1 MRTARFAGQLVALA
15 VVGALLGLLV
25 WRLTHQAPASR
36 AGGPAPLFT
45 AKLLAGGGTLSLASL
60 RGKPVVLNFFQ
71 SSCEPCKA
79 ESKVLEAAY
88 RRYRSRGVVFVGVDF
103 QDALADARRFVRVHG
118 ITYPVVRDP
127 GAIVT
132 RYGLIG
138 TPETFFIDRR
148 GLLASEPVIGTVVN
162 QTKGFDN
169 GIRAAIDS

>member
-1 MRTARFAGQLVALA
+1 MRRVRLAGQLAALA
-15 VVGALLGLLV
+15 AVGALLGVLV
-25 WRLTHQAPASR
+25 WRLTHESKPAR
-36 AGGPAPLFT
+36 TGGPAPLFT
-45 AKLLAGGGTLSLASL
+45 ARLLAGDGTLSLASL

-88 RRYRSRGVVFVGVDF
+88 RRYRSEGVVFVGVDF
-103 QDALADARRFVRVHG
+103 QDAVGDARRFVRVHG

-138 TPETFFIDRR
+138 TPETFFVDRR
-148 GLLASEPVIGTVVN
+148 GRLASEPILGTVVN
-162 QTKGFDN
+162 QTKGFEH

>member
-1 MRTARFAGQLVALA
+1 MRSVRLVSQLVALA
-15 VVGALLGLLV
+15 VVGALLGVLV
-25 WRLTHQAPASR
+25 WRLTHQTPTGR
-36 AGGPAPLFT
+36 TGGPAPLFR
-45 AKLLAGGGTLSLASL
+45 AKLLAGDGTLSLTSL

-71 SSCEPCKA
+71 SSCAPCKA

-88 RRYRSRGVVFVGVDF
+88 RRYRSQGVVFVGVDF
-103 QDALADARRFVRVHG
+103 QDALGDARRFVRVHG

-127 GAIVT
+127 GPIVT

-148 GLLASEPVIGTVVN
+148 GRLASEPVIGTVVN
-162 QTKGFDN
+162 QTKGFEN

>member
-1 MRTARFAGQLVALA
+1 MRSVRLVSQLVALA
-15 VVGALLGLLV
+15 VVGALLGALV
-25 WRLTHQAPASR
+25 WRLTHQPHTGR
-36 AGGPAPLFT
+36 TGGPAPLFT
-45 AKLLAGGGTLSLASL
+45 AKLLAGDGTLSLTSL

-71 SSCEPCKA
+71 SSCGPCKA

-88 RRYRSRGVVFVGVDF
+88 RRYRSQGVVFVGVDF

-127 GAIVT
+127 GPIVT

-148 GLLASEPVIGTVVN
+148 GRLASEPVIGTVVN
-162 QTKGFDN
+162 QTKGFEN